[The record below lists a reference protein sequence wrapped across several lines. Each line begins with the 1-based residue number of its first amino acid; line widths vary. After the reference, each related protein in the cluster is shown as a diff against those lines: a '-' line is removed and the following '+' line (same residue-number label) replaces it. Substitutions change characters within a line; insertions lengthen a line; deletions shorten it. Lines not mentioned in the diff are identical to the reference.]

1 MATTRPRG
9 ANRDSFDARDLIY
22 RPALVDLKPEVL
34 PHWDGI
40 RVLHQGQ
47 EGACTGF
54 ALAAMINYL
63 LFQRGERNQV
73 SARML
78 FEMAKRYDQ
87 WPGNR
92 YDWSSAR
99 GAMKGWY
106 KHGVCGEADW
116 PNAEADDRELTLE
129 RQKKALR
136 HPLGTYYRILPR
148 RTDVHAALSEVGV
161 VFAAAATHAGW
172 FKPRN
177 GRIELTDTGEP
188 TGHAFAIV
196 GYTDEGLIVQN
207 SWGPTWGGVKLG
219 GKLRQGLAIWSHED
233 FERHAWDLWV
243 ARLARPVESLEALRS
258 EYTSGNQG
266 SRKSSSG
273 PPPHEVSRHLIHID
287 DGQFDERS
295 EYASTDASA
304 QALIET
310 KVDAAAGRNDLALLL
325 YAHGGL
331 NTVDEVAR
339 RVRAWRDVLDAN
351 HVEHAHWLWET
362 GFLAELKD
370 VVFGKDRIAAQI
382 TGGAGDWKDKAL
394 EVLARPL
401 GKALWDEI
409 KRDANLAFQP
419 GGAGERVLGLFGQ
432 AQAKAGPIA
441 TRRITLAGHSA
452 GAIWVGET
460 LDAWSRL
467 EPGFHV
473 DQVVLLAP
481 ACRVDFFLQKIAPH
495 VVAGRVG
502 KLTVFQLTDELE
514 RDDDV
519 ASVYGKSILYFVSNA
534 FEERQGETPILGL
547 QKFNPAWQP
556 IRDQLNA
563 LGRLTLHTAGVDRD
577 ASRATTHS
585 GFDNDETTL
594 NALLKIALGERPVER
609 GFSKADLI

>member
-1 MATTRPRG
+1 MATTPRG

-34 PHWDGI
+34 PRWDGI

-63 LFQRGERNQV
+63 LFLRGERAQV

-106 KHGVCGEADW
+106 KHGVCGEAEW
-116 PNAEADDRELTLE
+116 PNANASDDKLTLD
-129 RQKKALR
+129 RQKQALR
-136 HPLGTYYRILPR
+136 HPLGAYYRILPR
-148 RTDVHAALSEVGV
+148 RTDVQAALTEVGV
-161 VFAAAATHAGW
+161 VYAAAATHPGW
-172 FKPRN
+172 FKPRY
-177 GRIELTDTGEP
+177 GRIELTPTSEP
-188 TGHAFAIV
+188 TGHAFAII
-196 GYTDEGLIVQN
+196 GYTDEGLLVQN
-207 SWGPTWGGVKLG
+207 SWGPTWGGVTFG
-219 GKLRQGLAIWSHED
+219 GKLRKGVAIWRHDD

-258 EYTSGNQG
+258 EYTTGNQG

-273 PPPHEVSRHLIHID
+273 PPAHEVARHLIHID
-287 DGQFDERS
+287 DGAFDERS
-295 EYASTDASA
+295 EYSTTDASA
-304 QALIET
+304 QSLIDA
-310 KVDAAAGRNDLALLL
+310 KVGAAASRNDLALLL

-331 NTVDEVAR
+331 NTVDEVAK

-351 HVEHAHWLWET
+351 QLEHVHWLWET

-370 VVFGKDRIAAQI
+370 VVFGKDRFAAQV
-382 TGGAGDWKDKAL
+382 TGGAGDWKDKAI

-401 GKALWDEI
+401 GKALWEEI
-409 KRDANLAFQP
+409 KNDARLAFAP
-419 GGAGERVLGLFGQ
+419 GKAGARVLGLFGE
-432 AQAKAGPIA
+432 ALAKFGPIA
-441 TRRITLAGHSA
+441 SKRITLAGHSA

-481 ACRVDFFLQKIAPH
+481 ACRVDFFKQKVAPH
-495 VVAGRVG
+495 VVTGRVG
-502 KLTVFQLTDELE
+502 HLTVFQLTDELE
-514 RDDDV
+514 RDDEV
-519 ASVYGKSILYFVSNA
+519 TAAYGKSILYFVSNA
-534 FEERQGETPILGL
+534 CEDKHGQTPILGL
-547 QKFNPAWQP
+547 QKFNAEWQRE
-556 IRDQLNA
+556 RDQLTA
-563 LGRLTLHTAGVDRD
+563 LGRFTLVTAGADRD

-585 GFDNDETTL
+585 GFDNDEATL
-594 NALLKIALGERPVER
+594 NSLLKITLGERAVKR
-609 GFSKADLI
+609 AFAAADRV

>member
-1 MATTRPRG
+1 MATTPRG
-9 ANRDSFDARDLIY
+9 ANRDSFDSRDLIY

-34 PHWDGI
+34 PRWDGV

-63 LFQRGERNQV
+63 LFVRGESATV

-106 KHGVCGEADW
+106 KHGVCGEVDW
-116 PNAEADDRELTLE
+116 PNANAADRELTQE
-129 RQKKALR
+129 RQTKALR
-136 HPLGTYYRILPR
+136 FPLGAYYRILPR
-148 RTDVHAALSEVGV
+148 RTDVHAALTEVGV

-172 FKPRN
+172 LKPRD
-177 GRIELTDTGEP
+177 GRIELTSDGKP
-188 TGHAFAIV
+188 AGHAFAII
-196 GYTDEGLIVQN
+196 GYTDAGLIVQN
-207 SWGPTWGGVKLG
+207 SWGPTWGGAKLG
-219 GKLRQGLAIWSHED
+219 GRVRKGVAIWSHED
-233 FERHAWDLWV
+233 FERNAWDLWV

-258 EYTSGNQG
+258 EYTTGNQG
-266 SRKSSSG
+266 SRRSSSG
-273 PPPHEVSRHLIHID
+273 PPAHEVSRHLIHID
-287 DGQFDERS
+287 DGAFDERS
-295 EYASTDASA
+295 EYATTNASA
-304 QALIET
+304 QALIES
-310 KVDAAAGRNDLALLL
+310 KVTAAAGRNDLALLL

-331 NTVDEVAR
+331 NTVDEVAK

-351 HVEHAHWLWET
+351 DVEHAHWLWET

-370 VVFGKDRIAAQI
+370 VVFGKDRFAAQI
-382 TGGAGDWKDKAL
+382 TGGAGDWKDKTL

-409 KRDANLAFQP
+409 KRDAQAAFLP

-432 AQAKAGPIA
+432 ALAKSAPIA
-441 TRRITLAGHSA
+441 TKRITLAGHSA
-452 GAIWVGET
+452 GAILVGET
-460 LDAWSRL
+460 LEAWARL

-473 DQVVLLAP
+473 DQVVLMAP
-481 ACRVDFFLQKIAPH
+481 ACRVDFFEQKIAPH
-495 VVAGRVG
+495 VMAGRVG

-534 FEERQGETPILGL
+534 FEDRQGETPILGL
-547 QKFNPAWQP
+547 QKFNPSWKAMH
-556 IRDQLNA
+556 DQLSA
-563 LGRLTLHTAGVDRD
+563 LGRLQLITAGVDRD

-594 NALLKIALGERPVER
+594 NAMLKIALGERVVKRP
-609 GFSKADLI
+609 FSTTDRV